1 MAAEYPG
8 VVRRI
13 RDERA
18 LDMLL
23 MPLAGQ
29 DGYRTVSKKGV
40 KADRGIFIA
49 PELGRCIGQRVQV
62 RISRTDKRYA
72 YIYDEAG
79 LFVCRAHNV
88 ADLTPEEQ
96 RTISVD
102 ARNAAQSVK
111 AETRRLRAFAKKHN
125 LDQAYLH
132 IMEHHIRKAEEY
144 EAAHPMPTQNDVDYM
159 TFELAEAQ
167 RAASGEKSMQTLT
180 LDEAEQARAEAVE
193 IVADQTF
200 MVPKSAQGRNA
211 LFLELESRAQSGEDL
226 TGDER
231 NWMAMYRT
239 SSERA
244 GFEAMNQ
251 LYAVNQ

>member
-111 AETRRLRAFAKKHN
+111 AETRRLR
-125 LDQAYLH
+125 LSRRSTTS
-132 IMEHHIRKAEEY
+132 IRRISTLWNTISGRPKNMR
-144 EAAHPMPTQNDVDYM
+144 PRIPC
-159 TFELAEAQ
+159 Q
-167 RAASGEKSMQTLT
+167 R
-180 LDEAEQARAEAVE
+180 
-193 IVADQTF
+193 
-200 MVPKSAQGRNA
+200 
-211 LFLELESRAQSGEDL
+211 
-226 TGDER
+226 
-231 NWMAMYRT
+231 RT
-239 SSERA
+239 TWTT
-244 GFEAMNQ
+244 
-251 LYAVNQ
+251 